1 MGMGTPI
8 RVDVNGTPIMIC
20 CEGCRKGLLK
30 EPEKNF
36 QILKDYHEGNKKTSA
51 LGSENDSSSSD
62 VPQMEIPQ
70 MEIPQMEIPQMEL
83 PKMELPK

>member
-1 MGMGTPI
+1 MGTPI
-8 RVDVNGTPIMIC
+8 RVDVMGTPVMIC

-36 QILKDYHEGNKKTSA
+36 QILQDYHEGNKKTSA
-51 LGSENDSSSSD
+51 SGSENDSSSSD

-70 MEIPQMEIPQMEL
+70 MEIPQMELPKMEL